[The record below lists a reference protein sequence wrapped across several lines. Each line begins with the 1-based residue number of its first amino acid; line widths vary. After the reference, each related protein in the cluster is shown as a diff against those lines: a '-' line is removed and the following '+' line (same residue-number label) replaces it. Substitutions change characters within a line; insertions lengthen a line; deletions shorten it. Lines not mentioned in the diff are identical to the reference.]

1 MKNHMKVLCT
11 LLGGALLAC
20 SMRVHASNVAI
31 MSWSLLDSGKHLD
44 WDGTSEYLSYFQS
57 GVDTWNDYK
66 PGVIRQDSWNTI
78 EDVAISDY
86 YEQNSVSGY
95 TDKAGMICFNKYNM
109 SRYSSAE
116 KQHTCTHELGHA
128 LGLAH
133 NQFGDIMYA
142 ELTYHTVLSENDK
155 ASYDASYNR

>member
-1 MKNHMKVLCT
+1 MWLPNATWKHGRAAARASRFIAT
-11 LLGGALLAC
+11 ARAAAFW
-20 SMRVHASNVAI
+20 SMPRRATAKRKSRLKGFNAAYPVF
-31 MSWSLLDSGKHLD
+31 M
-44 WDGTSEYLSYFQS
+44 
-57 GVDTWNDYK
+57 VDAYDA
-66 PGVIRQDSWNTI
+66 WNTI

-95 TDKAGMICFNKYNM
+95 TDKAGMICFNKYCM

>member
-1 MKNHMKVLCT
+1 MKKHIKTLYT
-11 LLGGALLAC
+11 LLGVALLSC
-20 SMRVHASNVAI
+20 SIRAYASNVAI

-44 WDGTSEYLSYFQS
+44 WDGTSEYLSYFES
-57 GVDTWNDYK
+57 GVDTWNAYK
-66 PGVIRQDSWNTI
+66 PGVIRKDSWSTI

-86 YEQNSVSGY
+86 YEKNAVSGY
-95 TDKAGMICFNKYNM
+95 TEMTGKICFNKYCM

-116 KQHTCTHELGHA
+116 KQHTCMHELGHA

-142 ELTYHTVLSENDK
+142 ELTYHTTLSGNDK